1 MKTIIKAA
9 LVAVTLA
16 ASGAAAQAHTIWRF
30 PFKSAPYAVPH
41 QHYKP
46 AVRSNTGRKHMHRHG
61 AIADVSAIVI
71 AHHKPPYHDGLPRTS
86 PRTVPQPKKV
96 GKLMT
101 NVALP
106 DVSALAWPA
115 LT

>member
-16 ASGAAAQAHTIWRF
+16 ASGAAAQAHTVWRF

-46 AVRSNTGRKHMHRHG
+46 AVRSNTVRNHRHG

-86 PRTVPQPKKV
+86 PPTVPQPKKV
-96 GKLMT
+96 GKSTT

-106 DVSALAWPA
+106 DVSALA
-115 LT
+115 